1 MMTSASSKTK
11 TGKSKAMWSG
21 GETAHYVEMW
31 IFPLRE
37 QGGIHITQILHCI
50 VRVWQ
55 PPAGGLIHPS
65 SKRGT
70 DRTRLF
76 RAKVGECSREHS

>member
-1 MMTSASSKTK
+1 MMTCFQQNQDRKKQSYVVRRGNCS
-11 TGKSKAMWSG
+11 
-21 GETAHYVEMW
+21 YVEMW
-31 IFPLRE
+31 ILPLRD
-37 QGGIHITQILHCI
+37 QGEIHTTQILHCI